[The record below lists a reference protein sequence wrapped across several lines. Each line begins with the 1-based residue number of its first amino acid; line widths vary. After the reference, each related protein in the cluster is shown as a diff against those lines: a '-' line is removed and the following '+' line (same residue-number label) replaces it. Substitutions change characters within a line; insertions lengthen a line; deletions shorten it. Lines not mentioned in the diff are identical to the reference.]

1 MRVLLLN
8 QTYLPDPVATS
19 QYLGRW
25 AEHLARAGHE
35 VTVIASRRAYHDG
48 HVFHPGKETRAGVRV
63 VRVGSPTP
71 LGTTQVD
78 RMIGFVGFLLGVLV
92 RGLFG
97 PKPDT
102 IVALTTPPLLP
113 AIAAVL
119 AKLRGARLVI
129 WAMDLHPEVAIA
141 AGLVAENGTTAKI
154 ARAVSR
160 WSLRR
165 AERVIALDDHMRRTL
180 FLQGVDPESV
190 EVVPLWMQGDIA
202 FDPIGRA
209 TTRRARGWDHKFVVM
224 CAGNHGACHSMDTLL
239 AAADALR
246 DDPHIHFCWVGGGV
260 QWKTLQAHAARNVS
274 LIPYTPREKLA
285 AVLSAADL
293 HVVLMGEEFTG
304 LLHPSRVYNILAAR
318 RPFLH
323 IGPEKSPVADVIQK
337 AKLGDAAVSFRHGD
351 RVPVAC
357 EIRRRAKAL
366 GGTLPPDADLSLWEE
381 TACLEKMT
389 STLGYGRRFSEPAHE
404 SRPLPFPPHPAAG
417 HARVAVA
424 APAGASAARLV
435 RQG

>member
-25 AEHLARAGHE
+25 AEHLARAGHD

-48 HVFHPGKETRAGVRV
+48 HIFHPGKETRAGVRV

-71 LGTTQVD
+71 LGRTQLD
-78 RMIGFVGFLLGVLV
+78 RIIGFVGFLLGVFV

-102 IVALTTPPLLP
+102 IVTLTTPPLLP
-113 AIAAVL
+113 AVAAVL
-119 AKLRGARLVI
+119 ARLRGARLVV

-141 AGLVAENGTTAKI
+141 AGLIAENGATAKL
-154 ARAVSR
+154 ARTVSR
-160 WSLRR
+160 WSLRQANR
-165 AERVIALDDHMRRTL
+165 IIALDDPMRRTL

-202 FDPIGRA
+202 FDAPGRA
-209 TTRRARGWDHKFVVM
+209 ITRRARGWDHKFVVM
-224 CAGNHGACHSMDTLL
+224 CAGNHGPCHSLDTLL

-246 DDPHIHFCWVGGGV
+246 DDPHIHFCWVGGGT
-260 QWKTLQAHAARNVS
+260 QWPLLQEHAARNVS
-274 LIPYTPREKLA
+274 LIPYLPREKLA

-293 HVVLMGEEFTG
+293 HVVVMGEGFTG
-304 LLHPSRVYNILAAR
+304 LLHPSRVYNILATR
-318 RPFLH
+318 QPFLH
-323 IGPEKSPVADVIQK
+323 IGPEKGPVADVIRK
-337 AKLGDAAVSFRHGD
+337 ANLGDAAVSFRHGD

-357 EIRRRAKAL
+357 EISRRAKSPGASF
-366 GGTLPPDADLSLWEE
+366 PADADLTLWQEA
-381 TACLEKMT
+381 ACLEKMT
-389 STLGYGRRFSEPAHE
+389 SALGRGGRFSRPVHE
-404 SRPLPFPPHPAAG
+404 SLPVPLSSLPVEGHARTAVSAPAAG
-417 HARVAVA
+417 LGRR
-424 APAGASAARLV
+424 S
-435 RQG
+435 